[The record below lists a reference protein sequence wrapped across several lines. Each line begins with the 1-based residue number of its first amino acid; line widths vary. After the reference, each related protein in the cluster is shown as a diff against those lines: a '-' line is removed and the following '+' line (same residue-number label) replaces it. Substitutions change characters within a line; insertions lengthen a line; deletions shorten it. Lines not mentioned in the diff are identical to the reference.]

1 MATTHC
7 DAQMHRSLGFLKNN
21 QLNENY
27 SSSRGLIST
36 FVWTFR
42 TPRIVSFA
50 LTLILLFFLGGT
62 TGFAQVETILDAPD
76 TAEPNSWF
84 GIEVRISDE
93 VAVVGAAHEDNM
105 GAAYIYERTGG
116 VWTFITRVQPS
127 DIGQGDD
134 FGGKMSL
141 HGTRAVI
148 NSRYHGSNE
157 GAVYVYDKVGG
168 VWDEIAKLE
177 PSDLQTGDNFG
188 QSSSVYGDRIVVGA
202 RREDTGG
209 NDAGA
214 AYVFELIN
222 GVWTETTKLQ
232 SSDIQAEDRF
242 GNSVSVWE
250 DRIAVGGGGGI
261 YIFELENGIWVEKTK
276 ILPLTSEKIFGQD
289 VDLEGDRVA
298 SASSNKAFVFDF
310 DGVNW
315 NQTAILTATSDE
327 DAETFGRRVSLSGD
341 RVISGAQNAGSGDL
355 LSAGAAFVFELQSG
369 TWTQIAELRASD
381 REGQDRFGSAVD
393 ITGGNVISGA
403 PGEAFTDTDMT
414 AAYIYEFSSDPIAAF
429 SYVEND
435 LQIDFDASAS
445 SDDGTIITW
454 DWDFGDG
461 NVGSGEVVSHTYA
474 AIGTYDV
481 TLTVTDDLGGSDSAT
496 ETIEVG
502 NPLPVPDF
510 VATQV
515 TGTLDVDFDAS
526 ASTDDGSI
534 VSWDWDFGDGNSGIG
549 ETATHSYL
557 ATGTYSVTLTVTDD
571 EGASNSSTQDVEVVN
586 EDPVATFTP
595 TQVAGTLD
603 VDFDATTSSDDGS
616 ITAWDWDFGDGNTGA
631 GETASHTYAAAG
643 TYSVSL
649 TVTDNLG
656 ATNTTTQDVDVVN
669 EDPVAAFSAVQVT
682 GTLDVD
688 FDATSSTDDGSIT
701 AWDWDFGDG
710 NTGTGETVAHTY
722 AAAGTYSVSLT
733 VTDNLGATNTVTVDT
748 DVINDAPVA
757 AFTTVQ
763 TAGTLDVDFD
773 GSTSTDDGSITTWD
787 WDFGDGNTASGEN
800 VSHSYAAAGTYP
812 VMLTVTDNLGA
823 TGSVTVDID
832 VVENQDPVASFTATQ
847 VSGTLDVD
855 FDGSGSTDDGTITDW
870 DWDFG
875 DGNTG
880 AGESATHTYATPGTF
895 TVSLTVTDDVG
906 ASNTVTADVEVVDPN
921 GPPTAAF
928 AATQVAGTLEVNFDG
943 SASSDDGTITDWD
956 WDFGDGNTGA
966 GETVS
971 HTYAAAGTYSVT
983 LTVTDD
989 LGATGSLTTDV
1000 EVTNGDPV
1008 AAFTSTQTAGTLD
1021 VDFDGS
1027 ASTDDGSITAWDWDF
1042 GDGNSGAGET
1052 ASHTYGAAGTYTVVL
1067 TVTDNVGATGATSV
1081 DVEVTENQLPVASF
1095 TATQVAGTFDADFD
1109 GSASSDD
1116 GSITDWDWDFGD
1128 GNTGAGET
1136 TAHTFAAAG
1145 TYTVVLTVTDNTGQ
1159 TGTLSQDVE
1168 ITEPSDD
1175 GPFVETGGLVVVE
1188 AENYHERI
1196 DRSDHS
1202 WIENTDLDGF
1212 TGTAAMFADPDD
1224 GTQISTGNETTAP
1237 ELVYDIDFSTT
1248 GDYFIWARVWAD
1260 DGGDNSVH
1268 LGVDGAIDPLSRGAR
1283 WNVTDAWVW
1292 QELTRNTSSI
1302 TYDIDT
1308 AGIHTLNLYMLED
1321 GAYVDKI
1328 LMTTDGGFV
1337 PTGDGPDE
1345 SPRGA
1350 AALAGHTGGRLDM
1363 LQLGGAGTQAVE
1375 IPEDFALHAN
1385 YPNPFNPTTT
1395 IRFDVPEASD
1405 VRLEVY
1411 DMMGRRV
1418 ATLVNGQMA
1427 AGKYEAT
1434 WHARSDAGTAVASGV
1449 YLYRMQA
1456 GAFESVQ
1463 RMVLMK

>member
-1 MATTHC
+1 
-7 DAQMHRSLGFLKNN
+7 
-21 QLNENY
+21 
-27 SSSRGLIST
+27 
-36 FVWTFR
+36 
-42 TPRIVSFA
+42 
-50 LTLILLFFLGGT
+50 
-62 TGFAQVETILDAPD
+62 
-76 TAEPNSWF
+76 
-84 GIEVRISDE
+84 
-93 VAVVGAAHEDNM
+93 M
-105 GAAYIYERTGG
+105 GAAYLYERIDGA
-116 VWTFITRVQPS
+116 WTFITRVQPS

-157 GAVYVYDKVGG
+157 GAVYVYDKVGD

-177 PSDLQTGDNFG
+177 SSDLQTGDNFG

-298 SASSNKAFVFDF
+298 SASTNKAFVFDF
-310 DGVNW
+310 DGASW

-355 LSAGAAFVFELQSG
+355 LSAGAAFVFELQNG

-414 AAYIYEFSSDPIAAF
+414 AAYIYEFSSDPSAVFTFA
-429 SYVEND
+429 EDD
-435 LQIDFDASAS
+435 LTLDFDGSGS
-445 SDDGTIITW
+445 TDDGTISSW

-461 NVGSGEVVSHTYA
+461 NTGSGEFVTHTFA

-481 TLTVTDDLGGSDSAT
+481 TLTVTDELGATDSIT
-496 ETIEVG
+496 ETIDVG
-502 NPLPVPDF
+502 NPLPVPLF
-510 VATQV
+510 VATPV
-515 TGTLDVDFDAS
+515 AGTLDVDFDAA

-534 VSWDWDFGDGNSGIG
+534 VTWDWDFDDGNTGIG
-549 ETATHSYL
+549 EIVSHTYL

-571 EGASNSSTQDVEVVN
+571 EGASDSIIQDVEIVN
-586 EDPVATFTP
+586 EDPVAAFTP

-603 VDFDATTSSDDGS
+603 VDFDAASSSDDGS

-631 GETASHTYAAAG
+631 GETASHTYATAGTYSVSLTVTDNLGATNTITQDVDVVNEDPIAVFSANPVAGTLDVDFDATSSSDDGSLAAWDWDFGDGNTGSGETATHSYDAVG

-669 EDPVAAFSAVQVT
+669 EDPVAAFSALQVT

-688 FDATSSTDDGSIT
+688 FDAASSTDDGSIT

-710 NTGTGETVAHTY
+710 NSGSGETVSHTY

-773 GSTSTDDGSITTWD
+773 GSTSTDDGSITAWD
-787 WDFGDGNTASGEN
+787 WDFGDSNTASGET
-800 VSHSYAAAGTYP
+800 VSHSYAAAGTYS

-855 FDGSGSTDDGTITDW
+855 FDGAGSTDDGTITDW

-880 AGESATHTYATPGTF
+880 TGETAVHTYAAPGTF
-895 TVSLTVTDDVG
+895 TVSLTVTDDAG
-906 ASNTVTADVEVVDPN
+906 ASNTVTSDVEVVDPN
-921 GPPTAAF
+921 APPTAAF
-928 AATQVAGTLEVNFDG
+928 SATQVAGTLEVNFDG
-943 SASSDDGTITDWD
+943 STSSDDGSIAAWD

-966 GETVS
+966 GETIS
-971 HTYAAAGTYSVT
+971 HTYATAGTYSVT

-1042 GDGNSGAGET
+1042 GDGNSSAGET
-1052 ASHTYGAAGTYTVVL
+1052 VSHTYGASGTYTVVL
-1067 TVTDNVGATGATSV
+1067 TVTDNVGATGSTSV

-1136 TAHTFAAAG
+1136 ITHAFAAAG

-1175 GPFVETGGLVVVE
+1175 GPFVETAGLVVVE

-1212 TGTAAMFADPDD
+1212 TGSAAMFADPDN

-1237 ELVYDIDFSTT
+1237 ELAYDIDFSTT

-1268 LGVDGAIDPLSRGAR
+1268 LGVDGAIDALSRGAR

-1302 TYDIDT
+1302 TYNIDA
-1308 AGIHTLNLYMLED
+1308 AGVHTLNLYMLED

-1350 AALAGHTGGRLDM
+1350 AVTAKAGGSFDRL
-1363 LQLGGAGTQAVE
+1363 QFGNAGQAAVE
-1375 IPEDFALHAN
+1375 IPEEFALKGN
-1385 YPNPFNPTTT
+1385 YPNPFNPSTV
-1395 IRFDVPEASD
+1395 IAFDLPEDAHVS
-1405 VRLEVY
+1405 LEVY

-1456 GAFESVQ
+1456 GSFESVQ